1 MPRVRSTDRL
11 RGGQMSITDELGNR
25 AGNLNGTDVRG
36 HAENFLFGKPLVVN
50 VYRSVIVEAMID
62 LALGD
67 CWEWVAGDYG
77 PFDFQ
82 HRDGTR
88 LEVKQASYQQ
98 TWELTVEPAPRFDV
112 AKRTGFY
119 QQNKWHK
126 HDLPDRNTDLY
137 VFGYHG
143 VEERSLA
150 DHRRADQ
157 WMFAIVDAASLDDEQ
172 SLSHGRI
179 SAMSEW
185 YPIGE
190 LRGNVDRH
198 RLNRPCS

>member
-1 MPRVRSTDRL
+1 MAPEHLNLANVRS
-11 RGGQMSITDELGNR
+11 R
-25 AGNLNGTDVRG
+25 AG
-36 HAENFLFGKPLVVN
+36 NFLFGKPLVVN
-50 VYRSVIVEAMID
+50 VYRSVIVEAMVDI
-62 LALGD
+62 ALGNL
-67 CWEWVAGDYG
+67 WEWVAGDYA
-77 PFDFQ
+77 PFDFK

-98 TWELTVEPAPRFDV
+98 TWELTVEPSPRFDV

-119 QQNKWHK
+119 EHNKWHQ
-126 HDLPDRNTDLY
+126 HDPHQRNTDLY

-143 VEERSLA
+143 EKDRSLA

-157 WMFAIVDAASLDDEQ
+157 WVFAIVDATRLGDEK
-172 SLSHGRI
+172 SLSYGQV
-179 SAMSEW
+179 SAKSEW

-190 LRGNVDRH
+190 LLGNVERH

>member
-1 MPRVRSTDRL
+1 MRSTDCL
-11 RGGQMSITDELGNR
+11 RGGQISITDESGEG
-25 AGNLNGTDVRG
+25 AGNLSGINMRS

-50 VYRSVIVEAMID
+50 VYRSVIVEAMVD

-67 CWEWVAGDYG
+67 GWEWVAGDYG

-98 TWELTVEPAPRFDV
+98 TWELTVEPSPRFDV

-119 QQNKWHK
+119 EHNTWHK
-126 HDLPDRNTDLY
+126 NDPHQRNADLY

-143 VEERSLA
+143 AKDRSLA

-157 WMFAIVDAASLDDEQ
+157 WVFATVDATILGDEK
-172 SLSHGRI
+172 SLSYARV

-190 LRGNVDRH
+190 LLRNVERH
-198 RLNRPCS
+198 RLSRPSS

>member
-1 MPRVRSTDRL
+1 
-11 RGGQMSITDELGNR
+11 MSITDESGEG
-25 AGNLNGTDVRG
+25 AGNLSGTNMRS

-50 VYRSVIVEAMID
+50 VYRSVIVEAMVD

-67 CWEWVAGDYG
+67 GWEWVAGDYG

-98 TWELTVEPAPRFDV
+98 TWELTAEPSPRFDV
-112 AKRTGFY
+112 AKRTGCY
-119 QQNKWHK
+119 EHNEWQK
-126 HDLPDRNTDLY
+126 HDPPQRNTDLY

-143 VEERSLA
+143 EQERSVA

-157 WMFAIVDAASLDDEQ
+157 WVFAVVDATSLGDEK
-172 SLSHGRI
+172 SLSYARV
-179 SAMSEW
+179 STMSEW
-185 YPIGE
+185 YPIDE
-190 LRGNVDRH
+190 LRAEVGRH
-198 RLNRPCS
+198 CLNRPGP